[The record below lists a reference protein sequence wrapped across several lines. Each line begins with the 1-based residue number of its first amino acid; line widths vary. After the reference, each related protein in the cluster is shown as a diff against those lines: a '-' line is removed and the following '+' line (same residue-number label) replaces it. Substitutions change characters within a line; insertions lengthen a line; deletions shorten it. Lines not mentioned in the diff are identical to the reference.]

1 MNITIAIASPKEL
14 LYQEATM
21 SYIKAE
27 TVLPQNIIE
36 IIQQYIDGENI
47 YIPKKT
53 SNRTGWGEKSG
64 AKKELFKRD
73 SLIYRAYLDGT
84 RADVLAE
91 QFFLSEKSIRRII
104 RKMKI
109 SEPV

>member
-1 MNITIAIASPKEL
+1 
-14 LYQEATM
+14 M

-27 TVLPQNIIE
+27 SVLPQNIIE

-53 SNRTGWGEKSG
+53 CSRAGWGEKSG
-64 AKKELFKRD
+64 TKKELDQRD
-73 SLIYRAYLDGT
+73 VLIYRDYLNGE
-84 RADVLAE
+84 RVQVIAE
-91 QFFLSEKSIRRII
+91 RNFLSEKSIWRII

>member
-1 MNITIAIASPKEL
+1 
-14 LYQEATM
+14 M